1 MNTFFYKNIPYPD
14 GGIGFKDYYNPVIYS
29 TTERV
34 IGVGE
39 NNKPLYQKTVI
50 SNTLAAETSETV
62 LTGVDSL
69 KVISLRTNT
78 TYPFYI
84 STYNISGAGTEY
96 GNVRIDASGNVT
108 LYNASRQAS
117 VVIEAVLQYTKTADA
132 AGSADYNNLGVPTVH
147 YSTDEQVIGTW
158 IDGKPLYQK
167 TFDLSVNISTMNRT
181 WYTILSASNVQ
192 ANNMD
197 KIFIDQGASYALDP
211 FDGTLYPI
219 PYTSVIGNAGAVI
232 GWAVT
237 EGAVR
242 LCMSNISTGS
252 MVGKMTLR
260 YTKTTT

>member
-14 GGIGFKDYYNPVIYS
+14 GGIGFKNYYNPVIYS

-69 KVISLRTNT
+69 KVISLKSNT

-96 GNVRIDASGNVT
+96 GGVDFDSNGNVVFWN
-108 LYNASRQAS
+108 YSRQTAII
-117 VVIEAVLQYTKTADA
+117 VEAVLQYTKTADT

-147 YSTDEQVIGTW
+147 YTTDEQVIGTW
-158 IDGKPLYQK
+158 LGETLYRRIYDFSDSPVNLPSNTWLKVANEWQIMPIRGSVIIPSSRS
-167 TFDLSVNISTMNRT
+167 TFDVAVDCDDNDGLYIRS
-181 WYTILSASNVQ
+181 WLAYSNVVYL
-192 ANNMD
+192 
-197 KIFIDQGASYALDP
+197 IVEYI
-211 FDGTLYPI
+211 
-219 PYTSVIGNAGAVI
+219 
-232 GWAVT
+232 
-237 EGAVR
+237 
-242 LCMSNISTGS
+242 
-252 MVGKMTLR
+252 
-260 YTKTTT
+260 KTTN